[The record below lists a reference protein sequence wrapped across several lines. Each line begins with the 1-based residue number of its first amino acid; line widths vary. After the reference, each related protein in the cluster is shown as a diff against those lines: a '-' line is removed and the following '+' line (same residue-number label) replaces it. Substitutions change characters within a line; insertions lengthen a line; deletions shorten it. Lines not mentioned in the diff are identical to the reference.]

1 FIFKLDPTGNQIVYS
16 TFIGG
21 SGADEAHG
29 IAVDAGGNAYIT
41 GFTQSNDFPIV
52 NGFQTTRRGLQD
64 AYVLKLNS
72 SGTGIVF
79 STFLGGSAD
88 DRGFGIA
95 LDAANNI
102 YVTGTTSSTTN
113 FPTANPFQRSYAGGF
128 ADGFIAKIGAAGG
141 LIYSTYIGGVGND
154 NPLGIA
160 VDANGAA
167 YVTGWTTSINFPLA
181 NAFQSKFG
189 GLNTPV
195 GTDDVFV
202 LKLNPAGNALEYS
215 TYIGGTGSDE
225 ATRIG
230 GDSGGSGYVTGTT
243 TSLNFPV
250 VNPFQSLLSQLTG
263 SDAFLVKL
271 APDGKSLIYSTYFGG
286 SQSESG
292 TGIAVDAS
300 GAAYVAG
307 FTNSF
312 DLPTANQ
319 IQNSIGGTAMHLLRN
334 LPPLATSWYFR
345 RFSGVPRP
353 TVRPVLR
360 SIRRGMPTSLVL
372 RTPETSL

>member
-1 FIFKLDPTGNQIVYS
+1 SDNKGGSSDAFIFKLDPTGSQIVYS

-21 SGADEAHG
+21 SGTDEAHS
-29 IAVDAGGNAYIT
+29 IAVDADGNGYIT

-52 NGFQTTRRGLQD
+52 NGFQTTRRGLQE

-79 STFLGGSAD
+79 STFLGGSRD
-88 DRGFGIA
+88 DRGFSIA
-95 LDAANNI
+95 LDAANNS
-102 YVTGTTSSTTN
+102 YVTGTTSSTN
-113 FPTANPFQRSYAGGF
+113 FPTANPFQRSNAGGF
-128 ADGFIAKIGAAGG
+128 ADGFIAKISATGG
-141 LIYSTYIGGVGND
+141 LIYSTYIGGRGND

-181 NAFQSKFG
+181 NAFQTKFG
-189 GLNTPV
+189 GLNTPI

-225 ATRIG
+225 ATRSAV
-230 GDSGGSGYVTGTT
+230 DSVGSAYVTGTT

-250 VNPFQSLLSQLTG
+250 VNPFQATLSQLSG
-263 SDAFLVKL
+263 SDAFVVKL

-286 SQSESG
+286 FQAESG
-292 TGIAVDAS
+292 TAIAVDVS
-300 GAAYVAG
+300 GAPYVAG
-307 FTNSF
+307 FTPSF
-312 DLPTANQ
+312 DLPPANQ
-319 IQNSIGGTAMHLLRN
+319 IQTPIGGARDGFIAKFAPAGNVLV
-334 LPPLATSWYFR
+334 
-345 RFSGVPRP
+345 FSTFFGGGAADSV
-353 TVRPVLR
+353 TGLT
-360 SIRRGMPTSLVL
+360 IDT
-372 RTPETSL
+372 